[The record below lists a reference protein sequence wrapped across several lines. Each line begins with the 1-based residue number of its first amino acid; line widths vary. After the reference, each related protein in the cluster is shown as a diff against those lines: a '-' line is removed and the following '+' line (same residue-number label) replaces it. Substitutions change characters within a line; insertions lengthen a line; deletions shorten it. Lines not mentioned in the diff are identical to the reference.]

1 MLHATATE
9 PDMDLL
15 NAALDAL
22 SQRVN
27 SLAHL
32 LAERV
37 PDLLLAVLLLLVG
50 WLLARVVRA
59 AIRGLGH
66 RINRGLERVLRAERA
81 SRLNVSPTM
90 LRLMG
95 TAAFWIILLL
105 FVSFATDLAG
115 LEGVSEWLRSVLRYL
130 PTLLFGLTIIVA
142 GHLIGLLVRDLLLEA
157 LASAH
162 VEQRELVARLGQTAT
177 FLTAVIIGVHQVGLD
192 ISFVTQV
199 IAVALGVVLV
209 GFSLAF
215 GLGARGLVANLIG
228 THYLRRQ
235 FQPGARVRLGEV
247 EGEVLEITPT
257 SVVLETPEGR
267 AHIPSR
273 LFGEQVS
280 VLVLQERDDDE

>member
-1 MLHATATE
+1 MLRPTASGIE
-9 PDMDLL
+9 MDLL
-15 NAALDAL
+15 NSALAVL
-22 SQRVN
+22 QQRSVD
-27 SLAHL
+27 LMHL
-32 LAERV
+32 LVERV
-37 PDLLLAVLLLLVG
+37 PDLLFAILLLLIG
-50 WLLARVVRA
+50 WLLARLARA
-59 AIRGLGH
+59 TIRKLGQ

-81 SRLNVSPTM
+81 SRLHVSPTM

-95 TAAFWIILLL
+95 TAAFWIIVLL
-105 FVSFATDLAG
+105 FVSFATDAAG
-115 LEGVSEWLRSVLRYL
+115 LHGVSEWLRSVLRYL

-157 LASAH
+157 LASGN

-199 IAVALGVVLV
+199 IAVALGVVLI

-235 FQPGARVRLGEV
+235 FQPGARIRLGEV

-257 SVVLETPEGR
+257 SVVLETDEGR

-280 VLVLQERDDDE
+280 VLVTQERSEDE

>member
-1 MLHATATE
+1 
-9 PDMDLL
+9 MDLL
-15 NAALDAL
+15 NAALGAL

-50 WLLARVVRA
+50 WLLARMVRA

-95 TAAFWIILLL
+95 TAVFWIILLL

>member
-1 MLHATATE
+1 MK
-9 PDMDLL
+9 DLL
-15 NAALDAL
+15 ASALDVL
-22 SQRVN
+22 SQRATA
-27 SLAHL
+27 LGRL

-37 PDLLLAVLLLLVG
+37 PDLLLAVLLLLLG
-50 WLLARVVRA
+50 WLLARLVRS

-66 RINRGLERVLRAERA
+66 RVNRGLERVLRAERA
-81 SRLNVSPTM
+81 SRLHVSPTL
-90 LRLMG
+90 LRLIG

-115 LEGVSEWLRSVLRYL
+115 LHGVSEWLRSVLRYM

-192 ISFVTQV
+192 ISFVTLV
-199 IAVALGVVLV
+199 IAVALAVVLI

-235 FQPGARVRLGEV
+235 FQPGARVRLGDV

-257 SVVLETPEGR
+257 SVVLETDEGR

-280 VLVLQERDDDE
+280 VLVTRERADDE

>member
-1 MLHATATE
+1 MLRATFTE

-22 SQRVN
+22 SQRAT

-37 PDLLLAVLLLLVG
+37 PDLLLAILLLLVG
-50 WLLARVVRA
+50 WLLARLVRA
-59 AIRGLGH
+59 AIRGLGQ

-95 TAAFWIILLL
+95 TAVFWIILLL